1 MNEDL
6 AEPVMRAVAT
16 HWEHVL
22 VAQLAR
28 QLDQLEMA
36 CIAAVAAAGADIEAA
51 LTDGATV
58 GASGAAV
65 SGAGETGTGRTA
77 AAGVAARLRGIKES
91 AEQRVR
97 AGLARAKAE
106 ARALVQS
113 RQKELTRSITP
124 QVGESHWFS

>member
-36 CIAAVAAAGADIEAA
+36 CIASVAAAGTAIEAA
-51 LTDGATV
+51 LTGGADV
-58 GASGAAV
+58 GAGGTAAC
-65 SGAGETGTGRTA
+65 AGETGKTGTGGA
-77 AAGVAARLRGIKES
+77 VAAGVVARLRGMRES

-106 ARALVQS
+106 ARALVQA

-124 QVGESHWFS
+124 QV

>member
-1 MNEDL
+1 MNENL

-36 CIAAVAAAGADIEAA
+36 CVASVAAAGTAIETA
-51 LTDGATV
+51 LTG
-58 GASGAAV
+58 GAAV
-65 SGAGETGTGRTA
+65 GAGGTTIGTA
-77 AAGVAARLRGIKES
+77 GEKGAGGAVAAGVVARLRGIKES

-106 ARALVQS
+106 ARALVQA

-124 QVGESHWFS
+124 QV